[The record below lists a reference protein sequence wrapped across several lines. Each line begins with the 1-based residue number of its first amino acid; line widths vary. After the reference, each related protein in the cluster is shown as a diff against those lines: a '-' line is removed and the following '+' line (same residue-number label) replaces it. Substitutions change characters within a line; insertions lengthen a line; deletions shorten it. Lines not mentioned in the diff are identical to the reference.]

1 MKRTVSLL
9 AIALLAI
16 ALLAVTL
23 LAAPALA
30 QDTLRLPDLQR
41 AAVQR
46 DPRLQQLEIQRA
58 RTSLRLRDLA
68 ASRLPQLTISGDGS
82 YQSEVA
88 ALPIA
93 LPGGSVPRPPSTRID
108 AALVTDLL
116 LYDGGAV
123 QAQRAAELAQL
134 ETTRAELAAT
144 LHPVRTE
151 VSNAYFD
158 ALLLQERLH
167 ETAVLLQ
174 DLNARLDLVRSQ
186 WQAGAALAGDTAALR
201 VEVLRAQQ
209 QRDEL
214 ASRRH
219 TALAVL
225 GQLTG
230 RAITDGTVLALPPID
245 DEDRL
250 LPDSATSGPRRPP
263 LPRLHPQYA
272 VFDAERE
279 ALRRQAGVVD
289 AAARPQAS
297 AFGQLAYGRP
307 GLQQFTDQLHEYWM
321 AGVRVRWRPWD
332 WGANRRQHELLRLQQ
347 QLLASREAAFTERLQ
362 RQVEAP
368 LQSMDRLRDALAT
381 DEQIVVLREQ
391 IVEQARAQFEERAT
405 TAAAYVHAVTDLE
418 AARVARVAHRVELAR
433 ARADYLTTLGM
444 ELR

>member
-1 MKRTVSLL
+1 MTRTVPLL
-9 AIALLAI
+9 AIALLAS
-16 ALLAVTL
+16 
-23 LAAPALA
+23 PALA

-41 AAVQR
+41 AAVER
-46 DPRLQQLEIQRA
+46 DPRFQQLEIQRA
-58 RTSLRLRDLA
+58 RTAVLLRDLS
-68 ASRLPQLTISGDGS
+68 ASRLPQLGIGGDGS

-93 LPGGSVPRPPSTRID
+93 LPGVSVPRPPKLRVD
-108 AALVTDLL
+108 VALATDLL

-134 ETTRAELAAT
+134 ETARAEIAAT

-151 VSNAYFD
+151 VSSAYFD
-158 ALLLQERLH
+158 ALLLQERLR
-167 ETAVLLQ
+167 ETAALLQ
-174 DLNARLDLVRSQ
+174 ELNARLDLVRSQ

-214 ASRRH
+214 ASRRR

-225 GQLTG
+225 GELSG
-230 RAITDGTVLALPPID
+230 RTIDDATVLALPPAD
-245 DEDRL
+245 DEIE
-250 LPDSATSGPRRPP
+250 LPDAAATAGAGQPP

-279 ALRRQAGVVD
+279 ALRRQAMVID

-307 GLQQFTDQLHEYWM
+307 GLQQFTDQLHEYWT

-332 WGANRRQHELLRLQQ
+332 WGANRRQHELLRLQE
-347 QLLASREAAFTERLQ
+347 QLLESREATFTGRLQ
-362 RQVEAP
+362 RQLEAP
-368 LQSMDRLRDALAT
+368 LQSIDRLRGALVT
-381 DEQIVVLREQ
+381 DEQIITLREQ
-391 IVEQARAQFEERAT
+391 IVRQARAQFDERAI
-405 TAAAYVHAVTDLE
+405 TAAGYVNALTDLE

-433 ARADYLTTLGM
+433 ARADYLATLGL
-444 ELR
+444 EPR